1 MLPQRCVSAFI
12 AHEPEIFSKDSTYLK
27 EYIDPANI
35 DRKRVESTAV
45 IYTVKSGDTLG
56 AIARR
61 YHVNTAQL
69 MKWNRLKNAHKLRI
83 GQKLRIERRL

>member
-1 MLPQRCVSAFI
+1 M
-12 AHEPEIFSKDSTYLK
+12 
-27 EYIDPANI
+27 
-35 DRKRVESTAV
+35 